1 MKPAKAKA
9 LSLLKQQLEPIPKLK
24 SSRRD
29 SPDFDK
35 WWQMTR
41 TVIANLFGQESP
53 QLANFADISY
63 SLMAFTSSTPDGTWQ
78 RAYVSG
84 LETAEAQLEALI
96 SEVTNFWPDEI
107 LPTGPTPATNLATIF
122 ERFHTVARQL
132 RARHDGRPTLNV
144 ADEYDVQDLLH
155 ALLRVYF
162 DDVRAEEW
170 TPSYAGGASRMDFI
184 LNEYG
189 VVIEVKKTRA
199 GMAAKDV
206 GDQLLID
213 IMRYKAHP
221 GTKILYC
228 FVYDPDDL
236 LESRRDRARSFAAIR
251 RNRC

>member
-63 SLMAFTSSTPDGTWQ
+63 SLMAFTSSTPDGAWQ

-96 SEVTNFWPDEI
+96 SEVLSGEK
-107 LPTGPTPATNLATIF
+107 
-122 ERFHTVARQL
+122 
-132 RARHDGRPTLNV
+132 
-144 ADEYDVQDLLH
+144 
-155 ALLRVYF
+155 
-162 DDVRAEEW
+162 
-170 TPSYAGGASRMDFI
+170 PSI
-184 LNEYG
+184 N
-189 VVIEVKKTRA
+189 I
-199 GMAAKDV
+199 
-206 GDQLLID
+206 QLL
-213 IMRYKAHP
+213 
-221 GTKILYC
+221 
-228 FVYDPDDL
+228 DPD
-236 LESRRDRARSFAAIR
+236 RYA
-251 RNRC
+251 